1 MDSESILAA
10 YASQHDALA
19 TLQRELEGE
28 LRSLLAG
35 LDVQLVGARLKT
47 PESLRGKLARPD
59 KTYRSLWDVTDLVG
73 LRVVTFFEDT
83 IDEVGRAIEHRFR
96 VDYARSTDKRRFSD
110 HGRFGYRS
118 LHYVCAAP
126 PDRVPH
132 PDFRFEIQIRTALQ
146 HAWAEIEHDL
156 GYKANDAVPA
166 QIRRRFARVASL
178 LEVADQEFVSIRRD
192 LGEYQDAVRAA
203 LDQGAALPID
213 SVSLDGLC
221 REDAIAAIDTEVAR
235 ALGKPLVEDLFYPD
249 YLVRMLRLAGLS
261 TTDALRSAVAA
272 HGDHVPR
279 VVPAYFEFAGAAFGL
294 RAHELASVQ
303 RGYALFFVAHLAIL
317 RSPELG
323 LSKVARLTRLYHELD
338 HPNDEGTAHAI
349 ASGLARALG

>member
-1 MDSESILAA
+1 MESETLLAA
-10 YASQHDALA
+10 YAETRPALV
-19 TLQRELEGE
+19 TLARELEAE
-28 LRSLLAG
+28 LCTLLAG
-35 LDVQLVGARLKT
+35 RDVQLVSARVKA

-83 IDEVGRAIEHRFR
+83 IDEVGRAIEAHFGI
-96 VDYARSTDKRRFSD
+96 DFARSIDKRGFTD

-118 LHYVCAAP
+118 LHYVCALPSARAP
-126 PDRVPH
+126 H
-132 PDFRFEIQIRTALQ
+132 ADFRFEIQIRTALQ

-156 GYKANDAVPA
+156 GYKGNEAVPA

-192 LGEYQDAVRAA
+192 LLEYRDAVRTA
-203 LDQGAALPID
+203 LDTGAALPID
-213 SVSLDGLC
+213 TVSLEGLC
-221 REDAIAAIDTEVAR
+221 REQAIASLDHAVAE
-235 ALGKPLVEDLFYPD
+235 ALGKPVVPDLFYPD

-272 HGDHVPR
+272 HRDHVPR
-279 VVPAYFEFAGAAFGL
+279 VVPAYFEFAGPAFGL
-294 RAHELASVQ
+294 RADELASVQ